1 MMEDGDEEDT
11 TPRTKFGGKK
21 QPAKMDFTRQFK
33 CREKLTAGRNLASA
47 GTDTSRR
54 SKQPAREHV
63 RSRKFWRCFPKHNA
77 GRAKYSGF

>member
-1 MMEDGDEEDT
+1 MQVFKRFRRSGDLYLGKPYT

-33 CREKLTAGRNLASA
+33 CRENLTAGRNLASA

-54 SKQPAREHV
+54 SKQPARQV
-63 RSRKFWRCFPKHNA
+63 
-77 GRAKYSGF
+77 AKILALLSQT